1 MQINTYMK
9 HKGGVKEKVAHQP
22 VHDGLQEQGIMEPN
36 EKSQDGPRQCLGLST
51 RQALSRLKEQLSS
64 ALAAHQ
70 QQKKSVG
77 LWKGWRRSFL
87 YHANRSSCF
96 HWPGAALMLLATL
109 LLLCCHGSQPE
120 GSQGSEI
127 GNACA
132 LFLLIFLD
140 LFLMRRLEMLK
151 ENEVEGRLM
160 RIIAGIDDVLSSV
173 YEPIWE
179 DSLYPDLYM
188 PTAHSWS
195 LHWAY
200 RDGRLVNLP
209 VSLLVDG
216 DVIALRPGQESFA
229 SLRGMKDDE
238 HIVLE
243 PGDLFPPFSPPPSP
257 HAEGK
262 KVPHDPQQHHLFR
275 ILKTPVMDN
284 VRNWLDQAL
293 THPVTALDN
302 ERFTVQSVMLIY
314 AVPSIAITFL
324 VVNVLRL
331 LFHTPGI
338 PPALYAVLQLQVN
351 AVLPVLPLLFPVMWI
366 LVMALGEARVLA
378 QMSKTSPSALIAK
391 FSEDTLSSY
400 TETVSAQEMLRCMCS
415 HFMRVLVGRSDTLP
429 YTSSLLHGLGSVTVL
444 CCVDKQGVLSWP
456 NPSPETVLFFSG
468 RADHATDRH
477 EDCTDQMSLRSYCQ
491 AELDDE
497 PQEMVALLANTEI
510 LQLVN
515 EQEIAER
522 PGDPNKLPETQ
533 RKEHIRHKH
542 ASGSNVSFSQDAGG
556 QLNSEVDD
564 YVCDCHLEMLRLSQD
579 QQNPQSIQFDESNW
593 QFHLSSLKPIGL
605 NVLLNL
611 CNPGVTT
618 TLCRFSDHL
627 RHIAL
632 QETHCSVLPGHIP
645 WGLCDFSRLIGF
657 TPGAKDLFKLQ
668 NHVALYHHPSDETAK
683 ETMLT
688 KFPAATKHRPLL
700 SHMISLFVRDVTT
713 NTEQML
719 SHGTADIILEA
730 CTDFWDGA
738 DIYPLSGSDRKK
750 VLDFYQRACLS
761 GYCSAFSYKP
771 MHYSLSSHL
780 HGKCIELLHAPGQGS
795 LAASCDPGSTPL
807 KISGRHDSW
816 SSDGIGE
823 VVEDMAQ
830 ALSGQIFM
838 GMVSSQYQ
846 ARLDIVRLIDGL
858 VNACIRF
865 VYFSME
871 DELRSKVFAEKMGLE
886 TGWNCH
892 ISLTPNGEEPECEVP
907 PCSPSHAGSMRD
919 DLHQASRE
927 DAEGMLLME
936 DEGPSD
942 MISFQPTDSDV
953 PSFLEDSN
961 RAKLP
966 RGIHQVRPHLQNIDN
981 VPLLV
986 PLFTDCTPETMCE
999 MIQIMQEYGEVT
1011 CCLGSSANIRN
1022 SGLYLQSDISISLD
1036 PLYPSR
1042 CSWEMFGYVSGTL
1055 RTTATEKLAP
1065 LQLSSALN
1073 SLPCSMSFRQ
1083 EECVGLIRLIE
1094 QARHSTYGIRKC
1106 FLFLLQCQLTL
1117 VIVQFMACLFQLP
1130 PLLSTTDIL
1139 WLSCFVYPLLSVS
1152 LLGKPPDNSI
1162 MTVATGKN
1170 LHSIPKKTQHYFL
1183 VCFLVK
1189 FIPSCSCCILCFWF
1203 SLEKFCD
1210 ISSYSNTTNCTG
1222 ITVYSDS
1229 LGAPD
1234 WFGSFSGALLLAQK
1248 LSVCLIVLHTV
1259 IISISHVH
1267 RSKALWKR
1275 SPFRN
1280 RWWSLTLP
1288 ILFLAQGLQT
1298 AIDLK
1303 LWTNSASPLTFH
1315 PKDIPL
1321 ISWLLGTISLII
1333 VLVINELVK
1342 LHEIRVRVRY
1352 QKRQKLQ
1359 FETKLGMNSPF

>member
-1 MQINTYMK
+1 
-9 HKGGVKEKVAHQP
+9 
-22 VHDGLQEQGIMEPN
+22 MEPN
-36 EKSQDGPRQCLGLST
+36 EKIQDGLRPGLGLST
-51 RQALSRLKEQLSS
+51 SQALSRLQEQLSS
-64 ALAAHQ
+64 ALTSHQ
-70 QQKKSVG
+70 WNRAGS
-77 LWKGWRRSFL
+77 WKAWRRSFL
-87 YHANRSSCF
+87 YHGNRSSCF

-109 LLLCCHGSQPE
+109 LLLCCYGNQPD
-120 GSQGSEI
+120 GSQGSEV

-132 LFLLIFLD
+132 LLLLLLLD
-140 LFLMRRLEMLK
+140 LFLTRRQELLK
-151 ENEVEGRLM
+151 EREVDGRLQ
-160 RIIAGIDDVLSSV
+160 RIITLIDDYLNSGQELVWG
-173 YEPIWE
+173 ET
-179 DSLYPDLYM
+179 LYPDLYM
-188 PTAHSWS
+188 PSAPSWS
-195 LHWAY
+195 LHWVY

-257 HAEGK
+257 RADGK
-262 KVPHDPQQHHLFR
+262 RVPQEPQQHHLFR
-275 ILKTPVMDN
+275 VLKTPVMDN
-284 VRNWLDQAL
+284 VRSWLDQAL
-293 THPVTALDN
+293 SRPVTALDN
-302 ERFTVQSVMLIY
+302 ERFTVQSVILIQ
-314 AVPSIAITFL
+314 AVPAIIAAFLIT
-324 VVNVLRL
+324 NVLRVI
-331 LFHTPGI
+331 FHAPGI
-338 PPALYAVLQLQVN
+338 PPTPYALLQLQVN

-366 LVMALGEARVLA
+366 LVTALCEARVLA
-378 QMSKTSPSALIAK
+378 QMNKICPTSLVAK

-400 TETVSAQEMLRCMCS
+400 TEIASTQEILRSVCS
-415 HFMRVLVGRSDTLP
+415 QFLRVVTGKCETLA
-429 YTSSLLHGLGSVTVL
+429 YTSSLLHGLGSVTVI

-468 RADHATDRH
+468 KVDQATERH
-477 EDCTDQMSLRSYCQ
+477 DDFTDQLSLRSYCQ
-491 AELDDE
+491 TEMDDE
-497 PQEMVALLANTEI
+497 PQEMVALLADTDVV
-510 LQLVN
+510 QLVN
-515 EQEIAER
+515 EQENVER
-522 PGDPNKLPETQ
+522 PNDSTKSTDTQ
-533 RKEHIRHKH
+533 RKPHSRNKH
-542 ASGSNVSFSQDAGG
+542 ASGSNVSFSQDTGG
-556 QLNSEVDD
+556 QLSSEVDD

-593 QFHLSSLKPIGL
+593 PLHLSSLKPLGL

-611 CNPGVTT
+611 CNPGVTN
-618 TLCRFSDHL
+618 TLCCFSDHL

-632 QETHCSVLPGHIP
+632 HETHCSVLPGHIP

-657 TPGAKDLFKLQ
+657 TPGAKDLFKLK
-668 NHVALYHHPSDETAK
+668 NHVALYHLPSEETVK
-683 ETMLT
+683 ETLLS
-688 KFPAATKHRPLL
+688 KLPSGVKRRPPL

-771 MHYSLSSHL
+771 MHYSLSPQL
-780 HGKCIELLHAPGQGS
+780 HGKCIEILHAPGHNNI
-795 LAASCDPGSTPL
+795 LASCDLGGNIPL
-807 KISGRHDSW
+807 KHTGRHDSW
-816 SSDGIGE
+816 SSDEGIGE
-823 VVEDMAQ
+823 VAEDFTQ
-830 ALSGQIFM
+830 AMSGQIFM

-892 ISLTPNGEEPECEVP
+892 ISLTPNGDGPGSEVP
-907 PCSPSHAGSMRD
+907 PSSPSHAGSLRD

-927 DAEGMLLME
+927 DAEGLLLME
-936 DEGPSD
+936 EEGHSD

-986 PLFTDCTPETMCE
+986 PLFTDCTSETMCE
-999 MIQIMQEYGEVT
+999 MIQIMQEYGEAT
-1011 CCLGSSANIRN
+1011 CCMGSSASIRN
-1022 SGLYLQSDISISLD
+1022 SGLFLQSDISISLD

-1042 CSWEMFGYVSGTL
+1042 CSWEMFGYVSSSL
-1055 RTTATEKLAP
+1055 RTNASEELSP
-1065 LQLSSALN
+1065 LHLSAALN
-1073 SLPCSMSFRQ
+1073 SLPCSLSFRR
-1083 EECVGLIRLIE
+1083 EESVSIIRLIE
-1094 QARHSTYGIRKC
+1094 QARHATYGIRKC

-1117 VIVQFMACLFQLP
+1117 VIVQFLSCLLQLP
-1130 PLLSTTDIL
+1130 PFLSTTDIL
-1139 WLSCFVYPLLSVS
+1139 WLSCFCYPLLSAS
-1152 LLGKPPDNSI
+1152 LLGKPADNSI

-1170 LHSIPKKTQHYFL
+1170 LHSIPRKTQHYFL
-1183 VCFLVK
+1183 LCFLLK
-1189 FIPSCSCCILCFWF
+1189 FLPSSFCCLACFWF
-1203 SLEKFCD
+1203 SLQRFCE
-1210 ISSYSNTTNCTG
+1210 ISSHSNTTNCSG
-1222 ITVYSDS
+1222 IAVYSDS
-1229 LGAPD
+1229 AGAPD
-1234 WFGSFSGALLLAQK
+1234 WFGSFSGALLLSQK
-1248 LSVCLIVLHTV
+1248 FCACLIVLHTV
-1259 IISISHVH
+1259 FISVSHVH
-1267 RSKALWKR
+1267 RSKPLWKR
-1275 SPFRN
+1275 NPFSN
-1280 RWWSLTLP
+1280 VWWSVTLP
-1288 ILFLAQGLQT
+1288 VLLIAQGLQT
-1298 AIDLK
+1298 ALDLQ
-1303 LWTNSASPLTFH
+1303 LWTNTDAPLTFH
-1315 PKDIPL
+1315 LWDIPL
-1321 ISWLLGTISLII
+1321 LSWLLGPLSLFFVLII
-1333 VLVINELVK
+1333 NEIVK

>member
-1 MQINTYMK
+1 M
-9 HKGGVKEKVAHQP
+9 
-22 VHDGLQEQGIMEPN
+22 EQN
-36 EKSQDGPRQCLGLST
+36 EKSQDAIRPCLGLST
-51 RQALSRLKEQLSS
+51 RQALTRLQDQLSL
-64 ALAAHQ
+64 ALGSHQ
-70 QQKKSVG
+70 RQKKRGV
-77 LWKGWRRSFL
+77 LWKDWRRSFL
-87 YHANRSSCF
+87 YHGNRSSCF

-109 LLLCCHGSQPE
+109 LLLCCYGSQPE
-120 GSQGSEI
+120 GSQGSEV
-127 GNACA
+127 GNASA
-132 LFLLIFLD
+132 LLLLLIFD
-140 LFLMRRLEMLK
+140 LFLMRRLEILK
-151 ENEVEGRLM
+151 EKEVESRVS
-160 RIIAGIDDVLSSV
+160 RIIKEINDALYS
-173 YEPIWE
+173 EQELIWE
-179 DSLYPDLYM
+179 ESLYPDLYM
-188 PTAHSWS
+188 PTSPSWS
-195 LHWAY
+195 LHWAF

-243 PGDLFPPFSPPPSP
+243 PGDLFPSFSPPPSP
-257 HAEGK
+257 RGESK

-275 ILKTPVMDN
+275 VLKTPVMDN
-284 VRNWLDQAL
+284 VRSWLDQGL
-293 THPVTALDN
+293 TRPVTALDN

-314 AVPSIAITFL
+314 AVTSIVITFL
-324 VVNVLRL
+324 AANTLRV
-331 LFHTPGI
+331 LFHTPGV
-338 PPALYAVLQLQVN
+338 PPAPYALLQLQVN

-366 LVMALGEARVLA
+366 LVTALGEARVLA
-378 QMSKTSPSALIAK
+378 QMSKISPTALMAK

-400 TETVSAQEMLRCMCS
+400 TEAVSAQEIMRCTCS
-415 HFMRVLVGRSDTLP
+415 HFLRVLMGRCETLT
-429 YTSSLLHGLGSVTVL
+429 YTSNLLHGLGSVTVL

-456 NPSPETVLFFSG
+456 TPSPETVLFFSG
-468 RADHATDRH
+468 RVDQSTDRH

-491 AELDDE
+491 VELEDE
-497 PQEMVALLANTEI
+497 PQEMVALLADTET

-515 EQEIAER
+515 EQVTEQTMNT
-522 PGDPNKLPETQ
+522 NKLPETH
-533 RKEHIRHKH
+533 RKGHTRNKH

-556 QLNSEVDD
+556 LLSSEMDD

-593 QFHLSSLKPIGL
+593 QLHLSSLKPIGL

-611 CNPGVTT
+611 CNSGVTT

-657 TPGAKDLFKLQ
+657 TPSAKDLFKLQ
-668 NHVALYHHPSDETAK
+668 NHVALYHLPSDETVK
-683 ETMLT
+683 ETLLSRLPAST
-688 KFPAATKHRPLL
+688 KRRPL
-700 SHMISLFVRDVTT
+700 SHMISLFVRDITT

-719 SHGTADIILEA
+719 SHGTADIVLEA
-730 CTDFWDGA
+730 CSDFWDGT

-771 MHYSLSSHL
+771 MHYSLSPQL
-780 HGKCIELLHAPGQGS
+780 HGKCIEMLHAPGQNS
-795 LAASCDPGSTPL
+795 IPASCDPGSTIPL
-807 KISGRHDSW
+807 KLTGRHDSW
-816 SSDGIGE
+816 SSDEGIGE
-823 VVEDMAQ
+823 VIEDLTQ

-846 ARLDIVRLIDGL
+846 ARLDIVRLIDAL

-892 ISLTPNGEEPECEVP
+892 ISLTPNGEGPGSEIP
-907 PCSPSHAGSMRD
+907 PSSPSHAGSLRD
-919 DLHQASRE
+919 DLQQASRE
-927 DAEGMLLME
+927 DAEGLLLME
-936 DEGPSD
+936 DEGHSD

-953 PSFLEDSN
+953 PSFFEDSN

-1011 CCLGSSANIRN
+1011 CCLGSSASNRN

-1036 PLYPSR
+1036 PLHPSR
-1042 CSWEMFGYVSGTL
+1042 CSWEMFGYVSGPL
-1055 RTTATEKLAP
+1055 RTATTESISP
-1065 LQLSSALN
+1065 LQLSAALN
-1073 SLPCSMSFRQ
+1073 SLPCSISFRQ
-1083 EECVGLIRLIE
+1083 EECVGIIRLIE
-1094 QARHSTYGIRKC
+1094 QARHATYGIRKC

-1117 VIVQFMACLFQLP
+1117 VIVQFLACLLQLP

-1139 WLSCFVYPLLSVS
+1139 WLSCFCYPLLSVS

-1170 LHSIPKKTQHYFL
+1170 LQSIPRKTQHYFL
-1183 VCFLVK
+1183 LCFLLK
-1189 FIPSCSCCILCFWF
+1189 FVPSCACCLACFWF
-1203 SLEKFCD
+1203 SLQRFCE
-1210 ISSYSNTTNCTG
+1210 ISSYSNITNCSG
-1222 ITVYSDS
+1222 ITEYSNS
-1229 LGAPD
+1229 AGAPD
-1234 WFGSFSGALLLAQK
+1234 WFGSLSGALLQAQK
-1248 LSVCLIVLHTV
+1248 LSACLIVLHAV
-1259 IISISHVH
+1259 FISISHVH
-1267 RSKALWKR
+1267 RSKPLWKR

-1280 RWWSLTLP
+1280 KWWCLTLP
-1288 ILFLAQGLQT
+1288 VLILAQGLQT
-1298 AIDLK
+1298 ALDLK
-1303 LWTNSASPLTFH
+1303 LWTNSKSQLTFH
-1315 PKDIPL
+1315 LWDIPL
-1321 ISWLLGTISLII
+1321 ISWLLGLLSLLV
-1333 VLVINELVK
+1333 VLVINEIVK

>member
-1 MQINTYMK
+1 
-9 HKGGVKEKVAHQP
+9 
-22 VHDGLQEQGIMEPN
+22 MEPE
-36 EKSQDGPRQCLGLST
+36 EKIQDGHRPCLGLST
-51 RQALSRLKEQLSS
+51 RQALSRLQEQLSL
-64 ALAAHQ
+64 ALGNHQ
-70 QQKKSVG
+70 RQKNKTF
-77 LWKGWRRSFL
+77 LRKDWKQSFL
-87 YHANRSSCF
+87 YHGNRSSCF
-96 HWPGAALMLLATL
+96 HWPGAALMLLATFL
-109 LLLCCHGSQPE
+109 LVCCYGSQPE
-120 GSQGSEI
+120 GSQGSEL
-127 GNACA
+127 GNALA
-132 LFLLIFLD
+132 LLLLLLLD
-140 LFLMRRLEMLK
+140 LFLMRRLEILK
-151 ENEVEGRLM
+151 EREVERRLTK
-160 RIIAGIDDVLSSV
+160 IITEINDALKSGL
-173 YEPIWE
+173 EMIWG
-179 DSLYPDLYM
+179 DTLYPDLYM
-188 PTAHSWS
+188 PTAPSWS

-209 VSLLVDG
+209 VNLLVDG
-216 DVIALRPGQESFA
+216 DIIALRPGQESFA

-257 HAEGK
+257 RAEGK
-262 KVPHDPQQHHLFR
+262 RIPHDPQQHHLFR
-275 ILKTPVMDN
+275 VLKTPVLEN
-284 VRNWLDQAL
+284 VRSWLDRAL
-293 THPVTALDN
+293 TRPGTALDN

-314 AVPSIAITFL
+314 AVPIIVVTFL
-324 VVNVLRL
+324 ITNALRL
-331 LFHTPGI
+331 LFHAPGI
-338 PPALYAVLQLQVN
+338 PPAPYALLQLQVN
-351 AVLPVLPLLFPVMWI
+351 AVIPVLPLLFPVMWI
-366 LVMALGEARVLA
+366 LVTALGEARVLA
-378 QMSKTSPSALIAK
+378 QMSMISPTALMAK

-400 TETVSAQEMLRCMCS
+400 TEVVSAQELMRCTCS
-415 HFMRVLVGRSDTLP
+415 HFLRVLVGSSENLA

-444 CCVDKQGVLSWP
+444 CCVDKQGILSWP

-468 RADHATDRH
+468 RVDQATDRH
-477 EDCTDQMSLRSYCQ
+477 EDMADQMSLRSYCQ
-491 AELDDE
+491 AELEDE
-497 PQEMVALLANTEI
+497 PQEMVALLANTDT

-515 EQEIAER
+515 ENDTNEQPADPSKPNER
-522 PGDPNKLPETQ
+522 KVHT
-533 RKEHIRHKH
+533 RSKH

-556 QLNSEVDD
+556 LLNSEMED
-564 YVCDCHLEMLRLSQD
+564 YICDCHLEMLRLSQD

-593 QFHLSSLKPIGL
+593 QLHLSSLKPIGL

-618 TLCRFSDHL
+618 TLCRFSDHM

-632 QETHCSVLPGHIP
+632 QETQCSVLPGHIP

-668 NHVALYHHPSDETAK
+668 NHVSLYRLPNDESVK
-683 ETMLT
+683 ETLLS
-688 KFPAATKHRPLL
+688 KFPLSTKRRPLL
-700 SHMISLFVRDVTT
+700 SHMISLFVRDLTT

-719 SHGTADIILEA
+719 SHGTADVILEA

-771 MHYSLSSHL
+771 MHYSLSHQL
-780 HGKCIELLHAPGQGS
+780 HGKCIEMQHTPGQS
-795 LAASCDPGSTPL
+795 TISALCDSGGTIPL
-807 KISGRHDSW
+807 KTTGRHDSW

-823 VVEDMAQ
+823 VAEDFTQ

-846 ARLDIVRLIDGL
+846 ARLDIVRLIDAL

-892 ISLTPNGEEPECEVP
+892 ISLTPNGEGPGSEVP
-907 PCSPSHAGSMRD
+907 PSSPSHAGSLRD
-919 DLHQASRE
+919 DLNQTSRE
-927 DAEGMLLME
+927 DAEGLLLME
-936 DEGPSD
+936 DEGHAD

-999 MIQIMQEYGEVT
+999 MIQIMQEYEEVT
-1011 CCLGSSANIRN
+1011 CCLGSSASIRN
-1022 SGLYLQSDISISLD
+1022 SGLFLQSDISISLD

-1042 CSWEMFGYVSGTL
+1042 CSWDMFGYVSGPL
-1055 RTTATEKLAP
+1055 RTTETEVLSP
-1065 LQLSSALN
+1065 LQLSASLN
-1073 SLPCSMSFRQ
+1073 SLPCSVSFRQ
-1083 EECVGLIRLIE
+1083 EECVGIIRLIE
-1094 QARHSTYGIRKC
+1094 QARHATYGIRKC

-1117 VIVQFMACLFQLP
+1117 VIVQFLACMLQLP

-1139 WLSCFVYPLLSVS
+1139 WLSCFCYPLLSVS

-1183 VCFLVK
+1183 ICFLLK
-1189 FIPSCSCCILCFWF
+1189 FMPSCTCCLACFWF
-1203 SLEKFCD
+1203 SLQRFCE
-1210 ISSYSNTTNCTG
+1210 ISSYNNTTNCSC
-1222 ITVYSDS
+1222 ITVHSDS
-1229 LGAPD
+1229 ADSPD
-1234 WFGSFSGALLLAQK
+1234 WFGSLSGALLLAQK
-1248 LSVCLIVLHTV
+1248 LAACLIVLHTV
-1259 IISISHVH
+1259 FISISHVH
-1267 RSKALWKR
+1267 RSKPLWKR
-1275 SPFRN
+1275 SPFSN

-1288 ILFLAQGLQT
+1288 VLVLAQALQT
-1298 AIDLK
+1298 ALDLK
-1303 LWTNSASPLTFH
+1303 LWTNTDSPLAFH
-1315 PKDIPL
+1315 FLDIPL
-1321 ISWLLGTISLII
+1321 LAWLLGSLSLLI
-1333 VLVINELVK
+1333 VLVINEIVK

>member
-1 MQINTYMK
+1 M
-9 HKGGVKEKVAHQP
+9 
-22 VHDGLQEQGIMEPN
+22 DPN
-36 EKSQDGPRQCLGLST
+36 EKIQDGHGVGLT
-51 RQALSRLKEQLSS
+51 THQALSRLQEQLSAELS
-64 ALAAHQ
+64 NHQ
-70 QQKKSVG
+70 RQKKKVP
-77 LWKGWRRSFL
+77 WKDWMRTFL
-87 YHANRSSCF
+87 YHKNRSSCF

-109 LLLCCHGSQPE
+109 LLLCCFGSQPQ
-120 GSQGSEI
+120 GGQGSEV

-132 LFLLIFLD
+132 LLTLLLLD
-140 LFLMRRLEMLK
+140 LFLMRRLEILK
-151 ENEVEGRLM
+151 QQEVERRL
-160 RIIAGIDDVLSSV
+160 IKIIDDIKDILSRGTELV
-173 YEPIWE
+173 WG
-179 DSLYPDLYM
+179 DALYPDLYM
-188 PTAHSWS
+188 PSAPSWS

-229 SLRGMKDDE
+229 SVRGIKDDE

-243 PGDLFPPFSPPPSP
+243 PGDLFPPFTPPPSP
-257 HAEGK
+257 RAEGK
-262 KVPHDPQQHHLFR
+262 RVPQDPQQHHLFR
-275 ILKTPVMDN
+275 VTRTPVLDN

-293 THPVTALDN
+293 SRPVTALDN
-302 ERFTVQSVMLIY
+302 ERYTVQSVMLMH
-314 AVPSIAITFL
+314 AVPSIVAAFLITNA
-324 VVNVLRL
+324 VRL
-331 LFHTPGI
+331 IFSAPGI
-338 PPALYAVLQLQVN
+338 PPWPYALLQLQVN

-366 LVMALGEARVLA
+366 LVTALGEARVLA
-378 QMSKTSPSALIAK
+378 QMSTTSPTSLMAK

-400 TETVSAQEMLRCMCS
+400 TEVVSAQEMMRCLCFHFLQVLRGKS
-415 HFMRVLVGRSDTLP
+415 EILA

-456 NPSPETVLFFSG
+456 NPCPETVLFFSG
-468 RADHATDRH
+468 RVDQTTDRH
-477 EDCTDQMSLRSYCQ
+477 DDGGDQMSLRSYCQ
-491 AELDDE
+491 ADLEEE
-497 PQEMVALLANTEI
+497 PQEMVALLTDTDAM
-510 LQLVN
+510 QLVN
-515 EQEIAER
+515 EQESPER
-522 PGDPNKLPETQ
+522 QGDSKTSDPP
-533 RKEHIRHKH
+533 RKGHSRTKH
-542 ASGSNVSFSQDAGG
+542 TSGSNVSFSQDTAGTG
-556 QLNSEVDD
+556 NSEIDD

-593 QFHLSSLKPIGL
+593 QVHLSSLKPLGL

-611 CNPGVTT
+611 CNPAVTA

-657 TPGAKDLFKLQ
+657 TPGAKDLFKLE
-668 NHVALYHHPSDETAK
+668 NHVALYHLPNDEAVKDNLLSKLSASAK
-683 ETMLT
+683 R
-688 KFPAATKHRPLL
+688 RPPL
-700 SHMISLFVRDVTT
+700 SHMISLFVKDVGTD
-713 NTEQML
+713 TEQML

-730 CTDFWDGA
+730 CTDFWDGT

-771 MHYSLSSHL
+771 MHYSLSPHL
-780 HGKCIELLHAPGQGS
+780 HGKCIELLHAPGHSALSAPWDFAGS
-795 LAASCDPGSTPL
+795 IAVKPG
-807 KISGRHDSW
+807 GRHDSW
-816 SSDGIGE
+816 SSDEGIGE
-823 VVEDMAQ
+823 VIEDFTQ

-871 DELRSKVFAEKMGLE
+871 DELQSKVFAEKMGLE

-892 ISLTPNGEEPECEVP
+892 ISLTPNGDGPGSEVP
-907 PCSPSHAGSMRD
+907 PSSPSHAGSLRD
-919 DLHQASRE
+919 DLHQASRD
-927 DAEGMLLME
+927 DAEGLLLME
-936 DEGPSD
+936 DEGHSD

-986 PLFTDCTPETMCE
+986 PLFTDCTQETMCE

-1011 CCLGSSANIRN
+1011 CSIGSSASIRN
-1022 SGLYLQSDISISLD
+1022 SGLFLQSDISICLD

-1042 CSWEMFGYVSGTL
+1042 CSWEMFGYVSGPL
-1055 RTTATEKLAP
+1055 RKTASEELSP
-1065 LQLSSALN
+1065 LQLSAALN
-1073 SLPCSMSFRQ
+1073 CLPCSISFRQ
-1083 EECVGLIRLIE
+1083 EECVGIIRLIE

-1117 VIVQFMACLFQLP
+1117 VIVQFLACLLQLP
-1130 PLLSTTDIL
+1130 PILSTTDIL
-1139 WLSCFVYPLLSVS
+1139 WLSCFCYPLLSVS

-1162 MTVATGKN
+1162 MGVATGKN
-1170 LHSIPKKTQHYFL
+1170 LRAIPKKTQHYFL
-1183 VCFLVK
+1183 LCFLLK
-1189 FIPSCSCCILCFWF
+1189 FLPSCCCCLACFWF
-1203 SLEKFCD
+1203 SLQRFCE
-1210 ISSYSNTTNCTG
+1210 ISAHSNSTNCSGIATYSYS
-1222 ITVYSDS
+1222 VV
-1229 LGAPD
+1229 APD
-1234 WFGSFSGALLLAQK
+1234 WFGSLSGALLLAQK
-1248 LSVCLIVLHTV
+1248 LSACLIVLHIV
-1259 IISISHVH
+1259 FISVSHVH
-1267 RSKALWKR
+1267 RSKPLWKG

-1280 RWWSLTLP
+1280 WWWSATLP
-1288 ILFLAQGLQT
+1288 VLVLAQGLQ
-1298 AIDLK
+1298 AALDLQ
-1303 LWTNSASPLTFH
+1303 LWTNKDTPLTFH
-1315 PKDIPL
+1315 LWDIPL
-1321 ISWLLGTISLII
+1321 LTWLLGTLSLIVI
-1333 VLVINELVK
+1333 LVINELVK

>member
-1 MQINTYMK
+1 MEP
-9 HKGGVKEKVAHQP
+9 KEK
-22 VHDGLQEQGIMEPN
+22 G
-36 EKSQDGPRQCLGLST
+36 QDGPRLCLGLST
-51 RQALSRLKEQLSS
+51 RQALSRLRDQLSS
-64 ALAAHQ
+64 ALAAHKPQ
-70 QQKKSVG
+70 RSSAGLRKS
-77 LWKGWRRSFL
+77 WRQSFL

-96 HWPGAALMLLATL
+96 HWPGATLMLLATL
-109 LLLCCHGSQPE
+109 LLLCCYGSQPD
-120 GSQGSEI
+120 GSRGSEV

-132 LFLLIFLD
+132 LLLLLLLD
-140 LFLMRRLEMLK
+140 LFLMRRLETLK
-151 ENEVEGRLM
+151 EREVER
-160 RIIAGIDDVLSSV
+160 RVQRVIAGIDDALNDGQ
-173 YEPIWE
+173 ELIWG

-188 PTAHSWS
+188 PTAPSWS
-195 LHWAY
+195 LHWVY

-243 PGDLFPPFSPPPSP
+243 PGDLFPPVSPPPSP
-257 HAEGK
+257 HSEGK

-275 ILKTPVMDN
+275 VLKTPVMEN
-284 VRNWLDQAL
+284 VRSWLDQAL
-293 THPVTALDN
+293 ARPVTPLDN
-302 ERFTVQSVMLIY
+302 ERFTVQSVMLLY
-314 AVPSIAITFL
+314 AVPIIAISFL
-324 VVNVLRL
+324 VVNGLRL
-331 LFHTPGI
+331 AFNAPGI
-338 PPALYAVLQLQVN
+338 PPALYALLQLQVN
-351 AVLPVLPLLFPVMWI
+351 ALLPVLPLLFPVMWI

-378 QMSKTSPSALIAK
+378 QMSKTSPNALIAK

-400 TETVSAQEMLRCMCS
+400 TETVSAQEMLRCTCS
-415 HFMRVLVGRSDTLP
+415 HFLQVLVGCCDTLS
-429 YTSSLLHGLGSVTVL
+429 YTSSLLHCLGSVTVL

-468 RADHATDRH
+468 RVDQAMDRH
-477 EDCTDQMSLRSYCQ
+477 DDFTDQMSLRSFCQ

-497 PQEMVALLANTEI
+497 PQEMVALLADTEN

-515 EQEIAER
+515 EQASMER
-522 PGDPNKLPETQ
+522 PESYKPSDTQ
-533 RKEHIRHKH
+533 RKEHGRNKH
-542 ASGSNVSFSQDAGG
+542 ASGSSVSFSQDAGG
-556 QLNSEVDD
+556 LPSSEVED

-579 QQNPQSIQFDESNW
+579 QQNPQSIQFDEANW
-593 QFHLSSLKPIGL
+593 QLHISSLKPVGL

-611 CNPGVTT
+611 CNPEVTT

-668 NHVALYHHPSDETAK
+668 NHVALYHLPSDDTVK
-683 ETMLT
+683 ETLLS
-688 KFPAATKHRPLL
+688 KFPVAIKRRPLL

-738 DIYPLSGSDRKK
+738 DIYPLTGSDRKK

-771 MHYSLSSHL
+771 MHYSLSHHL
-780 HGKCIELLHAPGQGS
+780 HGKCIEMLHAPGQGTMS
-795 LAASCDPGSTPL
+795 ASCDPGTAPL
-807 KISGRHDSW
+807 KFSGRHDSW
-816 SSDGIGE
+816 SSDEGIGE
-823 VVEDMAQ
+823 VVEDMTQ
-830 ALSGQIFM
+830 ALGGQIFM

-892 ISLTPNGEEPECEVP
+892 ISLTPNGDGPGSEVP
-907 PCSPSHAGSMRD
+907 PSSPSHAGSLRD

-936 DEGPSD
+936 EEGRSD

-953 PSFLEDSN
+953 PSFFEDSN

-999 MIQIMQEYGEVT
+999 MIQIMQEHGEVT
-1011 CCLGSSANIRN
+1011 CCLGSSANTRN
-1022 SGLYLQSDISISLD
+1022 IGLYLQSDISVSLD

-1042 CSWEMFGYVSGTL
+1042 CSWEMFGYLSGPL
-1055 RTTATEKLAP
+1055 RTTTTEKPSP
-1065 LQLSSALN
+1065 LQLSTALN

-1083 EECVGLIRLIE
+1083 EECVGIIRLIE
-1094 QARHSTYGIRKC
+1094 QARHATYGIRKC

-1117 VIVQFMACLFQLP
+1117 VIVQFLACALQLP

-1139 WLSCFVYPLLSVS
+1139 WLSCFCYPLLSVS

-1170 LHSIPKKTQHYFL
+1170 LRSIPRKTQHYFL
-1183 VCFLVK
+1183 LCFLVK
-1189 FIPSCSCCILCFWF
+1189 FVPSCLCSLLCFWF
-1203 SLEKFCD
+1203 SLQTLCQ
-1210 ISSYSNTTNCTG
+1210 ISSSFTNCSG

-1229 LGAPD
+1229 ANAPD
-1234 WFGSFSGALLLAQK
+1234 WFGALSGALLLAQK
-1248 LSVCLIVLHTV
+1248 LCSCLIVLHTV
-1259 IISISHVH
+1259 FISVSHVH
-1267 RSKALWKR
+1267 RSKSLWRR
-1275 SPFRN
+1275 SPFQN
-1280 RWWSLTLP
+1280 WWWTLTLP
-1288 ILFLAQGLQT
+1288 ILILAQGLQT
-1298 AIDLK
+1298 ALDLK
-1303 LWTNSASPLTFH
+1303 LWTNAEAPLTFH
-1315 PKDIPL
+1315 LADIPL
-1321 ISWLLGTISLII
+1321 VSWTLGTLSLLL

-1342 LHEIRVRVRY
+1342 LHEIRARVRY